1 MEARAINSDYK
12 SIAQTY
18 LANGILDYY
27 MREKNLESSLK
38 TAVEMAIV
46 LGAGFI
52 KMEWNATSG
61 DVYDIDENGLE
72 IKEGEIEFTNLSPF
86 DVVFDGSKE
95 CHKLDWYMI
104 RTFKNR
110 FDLMAKYPELAD
122 KLKGIPSKSDASVYR
137 MALLANDVTDD
148 IPVYEFYH
156 KKTESMPQGRYML
169 FADTDAVMLDTPL
182 PYRIVP
188 IFRVSAGE
196 ILGTPY
202 GYSPMFDL
210 FPLQQAA
217 DALYSTIMTNQSAF
231 GVQNLYVPR
240 GSDLTVASLHGGMNI
255 IEGLAKPE
263 PINLTQTPAEIFKF
277 LEMIVQSM
285 ETISGVNSVA
295 RGQPEASLKSGAA
308 LALVQSM
315 ALQFISGLQQSYVKL
330 VEDCGT
336 AIIQI
341 LKDYANTP
349 KVAALVGKNNKMLL
363 KEFTGD
369 DLHSIN
375 RVVVDIGNPLSR
387 TIAGRVQMAEQMM
400 QMHIIKDPTQY
411 FQVLNTGRL
420 DVMFEGDVSQQ
431 LLVRAE
437 NEWLA
442 EGKNP
447 IIAPTDLH
455 AFHIQEHRAVLD
467 DTDIRSNEMIIKG
480 VMDHIQGHM
489 DMLTNT
495 DPRLLQLTGQQP
507 LPPPMPPGG
516 QPPQGGPPPGPGGPP
531 QGSPQG
537 PPPMH
542 NGQAPQG
549 GMPQAPQGNSPLGQ
563 EMAKNMPKMPQ
574 VPAHLLPNPAAQE
587 ASMNN
592 VRNK

>member
-1 MEARAINSDYK
+1 
-12 SIAQTY
+12 
-18 LANGILDYY
+18 
-27 MREKNLESSLK
+27 
-38 TAVEMAIV
+38 
-46 LGAGFI
+46 
-52 KMEWNATSG
+52 
-61 DVYDIDENGLE
+61 
-72 IKEGEIEFTNLSPF
+72 
-86 DVVFDGSKE
+86 
-95 CHKLDWYMI
+95 
-104 RTFKNR
+104 
-110 FDLMAKYPELAD
+110 
-122 KLKGIPSKSDASVYR
+122 
-137 MALLANDVTDD
+137 
-148 IPVYEFYH
+148 
-156 KKTESMPQGRYML
+156 
-169 FADTDAVMLDTPL
+169 
-182 PYRIVP
+182 
-188 IFRVSAGE
+188 
-196 ILGTPY
+196 
-202 GYSPMFDL
+202 
-210 FPLQQAA
+210 
-217 DALYSTIMTNQSAF
+217 
-231 GVQNLYVPR
+231 
-240 GSDLTVASLHGGMNI
+240 
-255 IEGLAKPE
+255 
-263 PINLTQTPAEIFKF
+263 
-277 LEMIVQSM
+277 
-285 ETISGVNSVA
+285 
-295 RGQPEASLKSGAA
+295 
-308 LALVQSM
+308 
-315 ALQFISGLQQSYVKL
+315 
-330 VEDCGT
+330 
-336 AIIQI
+336 
-341 LKDYANTP
+341 
-349 KVAALVGKNNKMLL
+349 
-363 KEFTGD
+363 
-369 DLHSIN
+369 
-375 RVVVDIGNPLSR
+375 
-387 TIAGRVQMAEQMM
+387 
-400 QMHIIKDPTQY
+400 
-411 FQVLNTGRL
+411 
-420 DVMFEGDVSQQ
+420 MFEGDVSQQ